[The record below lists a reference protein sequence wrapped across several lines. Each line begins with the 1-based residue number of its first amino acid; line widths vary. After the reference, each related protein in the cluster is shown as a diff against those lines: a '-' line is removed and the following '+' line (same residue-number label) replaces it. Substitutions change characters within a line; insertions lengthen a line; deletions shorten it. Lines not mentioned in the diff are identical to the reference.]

1 MHIEQPLASVDHA
14 TSVPALQRHARVA
27 PHAVVW
33 RVDATVV
40 VAAVVV
46 AAVVVAAVVVAAV
59 VVGRAVAAGVGMSTE
74 DESWQIQSRQPLLL
88 VYQETT
94 APALHRQRRAG
105 HEALEGATVVDA
117 VVDAVDGVAVA
128 DVERAIVVAAAM
140 VVS

>member
-33 RVDATVV
+33 RVDAT
-40 VAAVVV
+40 
-46 AAVVVAAVVVAAV
+46 VVVAAVVVAAV

-105 HEALEGATVVDA
+105 HEALEVATVVDA
-117 VVDAVDGVAVA
+117 VVDAVDGVADA